1 LLNSALFMNI
11 YITNKQQDLSIDKS
25 LIQNIIKKLSLFH
38 KTSFDEVSFHFVSPN
53 KIKSLHQ
60 QLFNNPTVT
69 DCITCPIDPPNQ
81 KPYCLL
87 GEVFVCPQVAIS
99 YAKEHNLDAFEE
111 LILYVV
117 HGFLHLIGY
126 DDMNVKDEKLM
137 RKMERESIEH
147 LKQEKVC

>member
-1 LLNSALFMNI
+1 MNI
-11 YITNKQQDLSIDKS
+11 YISNKQQDLSINKA

-99 YAKEHNLDAFEE
+99 YSKEHNLDANEE
-111 LILYVV
+111 LILYVI

-126 DDMNVKDEKLM
+126 DDMNEKDEKLM

>member
-1 LLNSALFMNI
+1 MNI
-11 YITNKQQDLSIDKS
+11 YISNKQQDLSIDKS

-126 DDMNVKDEKLM
+126 DDMN
-137 RKMERESIEH
+137 
-147 LKQEKVC
+147 

>member
-1 LLNSALFMNI
+1 MNI
-11 YITNKQQDLSIDKS
+11 YISNKQQDLSINKA
-25 LIQNIIKKLSLFH
+25 LIKNIIKKLSLFH

-99 YAKEHNLDAFEE
+99 YAKEHNLDANEE
-111 LILYVV
+111 LILYVI

-126 DDMNVKDEKLM
+126 DDMNEKDEKLM

>member
-1 LLNSALFMNI
+1 MNI
-11 YITNKQQDLSIDKS
+11 YISNKQQDLSINKA

-99 YAKEHNLDAFEE
+99 YAKEHNLDANEE
-111 LILYVV
+111 LILYVI

-126 DDMNVKDEKLM
+126 DDMNEKDEKLM

>member
-1 LLNSALFMNI
+1 MNI
-11 YITNKQQDLSIDKS
+11 YISNKQQDLSIDKS

-126 DDMNVKDEKLM
+126 DDMNEKDEKLM